1 MNDDTAQQARRL
13 ERERAARKEA
23 ERLLEDKSL
32 ELYNANQS
40 LKNLADSLE
49 QQVNERTAE
58 LRLALEKAESAT
70 RAKSEFLAMM
80 SHEIRTPMN
89 GILGMSQLLEL
100 TSLNEEQRGYVTTIR
115 SSGDALLVLI
125 NDILDFSKIEAGKLE
140 LESREFV
147 LERAVESTVELYR
160 PLAARK
166 GLQLQLQLAPDLPA
180 YVRGDRTR
188 LRQIL
193 SNLLGNA
200 IKFTDEGEVLVRVL
214 VRERDEESVVL
225 GVAVQ
230 DTGVGIPAHKV
241 DRLFKAF
248 SQVDSSTTRQYGGS
262 GLGLA
267 ICQRLCK
274 AMGGKIGVTSKLGE
288 GSTFRFTARLE
299 LAARATETVPAELGP
314 IDSESGQGPQHIL
327 VVDDDLVNRTL
338 AMAMLGKL
346 GLKAEAVC
354 CGEDAVSRVAEGGI
368 DIVLMD
374 MQMPGMDGVQATEFI
389 RGLQLP
395 RQPGI
400 IALTANAF
408 ESDRSRCLA
417 AGMDHFLPKPVRME
431 SLRQKLSELI
441 ALPERAA
448 G

>member
-1 MNDDTAQQARRL
+1 
-13 ERERAARKEA
+13 
-23 ERLLEDKSL
+23 
-32 ELYNANQS
+32 
-40 LKNLADSLE
+40 
-49 QQVNERTAE
+49 
-58 LRLALEKAESAT
+58 
-70 RAKSEFLAMM
+70 
-80 SHEIRTPMN
+80 
-89 GILGMSQLLEL
+89 
-100 TSLNEEQRGYVTTIR
+100 
-115 SSGDALLVLI
+115 
-125 NDILDFSKIEAGKLE
+125 
-140 LESREFV
+140 
-147 LERAVESTVELYR
+147 
-160 PLAARK
+160 
-166 GLQLQLQLAPDLPA
+166 
-180 YVRGDRTR
+180 
-188 LRQIL
+188 
-193 SNLLGNA
+193 
-200 IKFTDEGEVLVRVL
+200 
-214 VRERDEESVVL
+214 
-225 GVAVQ
+225 
-230 DTGVGIPAHKV
+230 
-241 DRLFKAF
+241 
-248 SQVDSSTTRQYGGS
+248 
-262 GLGLA
+262 
-267 ICQRLCK
+267 
-274 AMGGKIGVTSKLGE
+274 MGGKIGVTSKLGE

-314 IDSESGQGPQHIL
+314 IDPESGQGPQHIL